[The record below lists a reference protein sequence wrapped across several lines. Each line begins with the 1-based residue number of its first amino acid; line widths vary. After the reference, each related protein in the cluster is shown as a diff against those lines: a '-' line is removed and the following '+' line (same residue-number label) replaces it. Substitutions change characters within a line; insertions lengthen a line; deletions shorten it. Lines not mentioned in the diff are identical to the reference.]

1 MLQSHD
7 ASSSNY
13 FGPIALPGIVDFC
26 DTVDQKLAHLSPRN
40 VIFCMPSDPHNFTN
54 AIFLLCCYLVLRVG
68 MSAEEALIK
77 FIEVDGLPEKVCQ
90 FRDASHDKE
99 CLYGLSVSDC
109 VGGLLRAIERGIL
122 DETKFDVKAFEMLYS
137 RDNLGLTIVTPKFV
151 AMSCPGTSASAA
163 ASVAAACVGR
173 VGGHIARA
181 ARVDDLVNRPENYFA
196 ALKNLGVTDIVRVNA
211 QETYDAEEFKREGFK
226 FHDLPHAQ
234 EGCGSCPCAENVQR
248 FLDVAN
254 AAEGRRIAVH
264 CLSGLGQT
272 GTLIACDLIKNH
284 GFTAPQA
291 IGYMR
296 LVRPGSVMSEQQ
308 EFLHLIEMCSW
319 DGNLPIAPLG
329 EIKKDGI
336 LSDLATRTKLDAPVR
351 TNPRHLH
358 LPPRIH
364 AFSAKKCKN
373 GFVATPVKEEGA
385 VNLGKA
391 PNTAP
396 DAKLGP
402 IDEEGLESHAVEP
415 PRGKIGRMSAG
426 PSLSHCAAITDTP
439 RGAGVHSRPH
449 KCREEVTR
457 IFPGETVSISKI
469 TSIVFSELQVTL
481 HKAPRVSRS
490 IGECRQQKTRA
501 IGMTGYSAAC
511 LPPLGGLR
519 EEAEQYNEV

>member
-1 MLQSHD
+1 
-7 ASSSNY
+7 
-13 FGPIALPGIVDFC
+13 
-26 DTVDQKLAHLSPRN
+26 
-40 VIFCMPSDPHNFTN
+40 MPSDPHNFTN

-99 CLYGLSVSDC
+99 CLYGLSVFDC

-122 DETKFDVKAFEMLYS
+122 DETKFDAKAFEMLYS

-151 AMSCPGTSASAA
+151 AMSCPGTSAS
-163 ASVAAACVGR
+163 
-173 VGGHIARA
+173 
-181 ARVDDLVNRPENYFA
+181 DDPVNRPENYFA
-196 ALKNLGVTDIVRVNA
+196 ALNNLGVTDIVRVNA

-226 FHDLPHAQ
+226 FHDLPHEQ

-248 FLDVAN
+248 FLDVAY

-329 EIKKDGI
+329 EIKKDGF

-364 AFSAKKCKN
+364 AFSAKKGEK
-373 GFVATPVKEEGA
+373 GFVATPVKGEGA

-391 PNTAP
+391 TNTAP

-426 PSLSHCAAITDTP
+426 PTLSHCAAITDTP

-449 KCREEVTR
+449 KCRGGMTK

-469 TSIVFSELQVTL
+469 SSIVFSDVQVTL
-481 HKAPRVSRS
+481 QKAPRASRS
-490 IGECRQQKTRA
+490 VMASIGAFRQQKTRA
-501 IGMTGYSAAC
+501 VGMTGYSAAC

-519 EEAEQYNEV
+519 EEAEQSNEV